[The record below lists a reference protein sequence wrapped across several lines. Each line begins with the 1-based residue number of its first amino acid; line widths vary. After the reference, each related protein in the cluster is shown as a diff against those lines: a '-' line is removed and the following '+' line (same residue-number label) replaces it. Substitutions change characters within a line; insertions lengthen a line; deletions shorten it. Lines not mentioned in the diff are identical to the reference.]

1 MSLSLHFPLFLF
13 FCFYT
18 NVEENPLK
26 PIVSFILQFFLY
38 FFCFLFLVVW
48 HSWHSSA
55 LKWRLFSRLSLKF
68 SSSPFIGTGTN
79 SKVWFL
85 WYDRKHF
92 WKARI
97 WVLKYFNDLFILCSE
112 YWKFKLDIYKCHHY
126 KTFFLKKLSF
136 STLVLKVLTFKE
148 LYNE

>member
-1 MSLSLHFPLFLF
+1 
-13 FCFYT
+13 
-18 NVEENPLK
+18 
-26 PIVSFILQFFLY
+26 
-38 FFCFLFLVVW
+38 LVVW

-97 WVLKYFNDLFILCSE
+97 WVLKYFNDFIYLVFGILEIQAWHLQMSSLLNILPE
-112 YWKFKLDIYKCHHY
+112 KA
-126 KTFFLKKLSF
+126 FLM
-136 STLVLKVLTFKE
+136 STCTKSTHFLRAL
-148 LYNE
+148 